1 MDDKDYITRFEYD
14 ERQKRIDD
22 ENNRQNHRLDKL
34 ETITDQI
41 ADMAASIKAMV
52 VTMQAMQKEQEEQ
65 GKRLADIEKK
75 YENGEL
81 LIHPGY
87 KTARWISNG
96 NYIPMHCLEILL
108 HSRYAYLVDA
118 EAHKSA
124 LDEQTTESI
133 NRYKK
138 SMKNHVYTEE
148 ELDEM
153 RNAFG
158 EGHVIVNVITGEKI
172 TL

>member
-1 MDDKDYITRFEYD
+1 MAQVTRFVRELNGELGEYWKN
-14 ERQKRIDD
+14 EALK
-22 ENNRQNHRLDKL
+22 
-34 ETITDQI
+34 QI
-41 ADMAASIKAMV
+41 
-52 VTMQAMQKEQEEQ
+52 
-65 GKRLADIEKK
+65 ADIEKK

-108 HSRYAYLVDA
+108 HSKYAYLVDA
-118 EAHKSA
+118 EAHKAA

-133 NRYKK
+133 NRYKE

-148 ELDEM
+148 ELGEM